1 MTNRPFFYDITLRDG
16 NQSLKRPWNIKEK
29 EYVFKLVTDLK
40 IPAVEVGFPA
50 SSEMDFEASRR
61 LAEIAPENVTV
72 SGLAR
77 AVEKD
82 ILRAVEAVS
91 PAKMK
96 RLHTFIAM
104 SPFNMEHVLNKS
116 PEEVRRTAIEAVSFA
131 KEKLGKNA
139 DIEFSAEHFGDC
151 GENLDWVIESFKEV
165 VKAGAT
171 TINLPNTVER
181 TRVSVFTDMVEKVYN
196 ALPKDIV
203 ISVHCHNDLGMATAT
218 TVESYFKGAVQLETA
233 LNGLG
238 ERAGN
243 TNFYEVATVLYNA
256 GVDNGIEMSKIYET
270 ALIISEMAKVPIYD
284 KAPLIGPEALA
295 HRSGIHQDGAIKTQG
310 MKKGAYRP
318 ISPSLIGRKDDE
330 KIGVTSQSGK
340 TAIFEIIS
348 RNGYPI
354 TIQEAERMTPAV
366 KAAAE
371 KAGELST
378 KSLLE
383 IYEKEVVDVKGIFRL
398 ISFEKTG
405 NGEYFLIFGHK
416 DDTFEVKCRGNGP
429 LDACL
434 NALKSSGF
442 ETKLVHYEQ
451 KAVDEEKS
459 GSGATAMT
467 VIKFET
473 PNGKTVIS
481 RGWDEST
488 AQANVKAIFNG
499 LNVIDRIKE

>member
-1 MTNRPFFYDITLRDG
+1 
-16 NQSLKRPWNIKEK
+16 
-29 EYVFKLVTDLK
+29 
-40 IPAVEVGFPA
+40 
-50 SSEMDFEASRR
+50 
-61 LAEIAPENVTV
+61 
-72 SGLAR
+72 
-77 AVEKD
+77 
-82 ILRAVEAVS
+82 
-91 PAKMK
+91 
-96 RLHTFIAM
+96 
-104 SPFNMEHVLNKS
+104 
-116 PEEVRRTAIEAVSFA
+116 
-131 KEKLGKNA
+131 
-139 DIEFSAEHFGDC
+139 
-151 GENLDWVIESFKEV
+151 
-165 VKAGAT
+165 
-171 TINLPNTVER
+171 
-181 TRVSVFTDMVEKVYN
+181 
-196 ALPKDIV
+196 
-203 ISVHCHNDLGMATAT
+203 
-218 TVESYFKGAVQLETA
+218 
-233 LNGLG
+233 
-238 ERAGN
+238 
-243 TNFYEVATVLYNA
+243 
-256 GVDNGIEMSKIYET
+256 
-270 ALIISEMAKVPIYD
+270 
-284 KAPLIGPEALA
+284 
-295 HRSGIHQDGAIKTQG
+295 
-310 MKKGAYRP
+310 
-318 ISPSLIGRKDDE
+318 
-330 KIGVTSQSGK
+330 
-340 TAIFEIIS
+340 
-348 RNGYPI
+348 
-354 TIQEAERMTPAV
+354 MTPAV

-499 LNVIDRIKE
+499 LNIMERIK